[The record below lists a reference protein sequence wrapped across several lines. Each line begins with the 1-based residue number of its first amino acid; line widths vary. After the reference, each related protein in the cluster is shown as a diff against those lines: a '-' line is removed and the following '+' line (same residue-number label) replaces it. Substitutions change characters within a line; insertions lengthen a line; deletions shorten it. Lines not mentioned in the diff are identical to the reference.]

1 MGRPTASA
9 NAQRYPIYPCKTRI
23 LGHILI
29 FVKFCRFVGTEYAV
43 IQFRV
48 QRYYFFPIYANKLLF
63 FYVIVGTMVVVG
75 VDMDGDSSFL
85 LFVKLVLQILDALLV
100 LGE

>member
-1 MGRPTASA
+1 MGCPTASA
-9 NAQRYPIYPCKTRI
+9 NAQRYPTYPCKTRI

-43 IQFRV
+43 FQFRV
-48 QRYYFFPIYANKLLF
+48 QRYDFFPIYANNLLF
-63 FYVIVGTMVVVG
+63 FYVIVGTIVVVG
-75 VDMDGDSSFL
+75 VDMDSNSGFL
-85 LFVKLVLQILDALLV
+85 LFFELLLKVLNALLV